1 MTPRTQ
7 GRPAHFVAWLI
18 GERLVRGTVT
28 VVALAAV
35 ARHLAPAGFGVLNF
49 ANAVVGLMVPLAQL
63 GLDTILVRDLVRY
76 PARTG
81 VLLGTSFV
89 LRAAAGAAFAALIVS
104 ASHFSKVIGTAQP
117 ALGPMSLII
126 IVQAGEVV
134 DCWFRSRVQSRAVVI
149 IRGSVIVIGAGVKL
163 VLVAAGAGLVA
174 FAWVYTAEAA
184 VYALGLVVYSRRSR
198 DRTPPWEFDGAAALR
213 LVREGSGFAVAGFLG
228 ALALRVDQIAVAGML
243 GDTASGLYYGALRL
257 MEIPIF
263 VATTT
268 AASLFPALAIA
279 EDDPVMHARLE
290 TVFGLMSAIAWL
302 TAIGASVSGPWLIPL
317 LLGDAYRASWPVF
330 MIQGWASLF
339 FFSGMIRANY
349 LALRSAPGTLVLV
362 AVVTLGTQI
371 LMNYI
376 LVPRFGISGAAMA
389 FLVSQLFSAFVLP
402 LVLAPLRPCLAPQMR
417 SLLAPWR
424 PSQWKGFIAAI
435 SG

>member
-89 LRAAAGAAFAALIVS
+89 LRAAAGAVFAALIVS

-134 DCWFRSRVQSRAVVI
+134 DCWFRSRVQSRALVI

-163 VLVAAGAGLVA
+163 ALVAAGAGLVA

-198 DRTPPWEFDGAAALR
+198 DCTPPWEFDGAAALR
-213 LVREGSGFAVAGFLG
+213 LIREGSGFAVAGFLG

-339 FFSGMIRANY
+339 FFSSLIRANY

-389 FLVSQLFSAFVLP
+389 FLVSQLFSAWVLP
-402 LVLAPLRPCLAPQMR
+402 LILPPLRPCLAPQMR